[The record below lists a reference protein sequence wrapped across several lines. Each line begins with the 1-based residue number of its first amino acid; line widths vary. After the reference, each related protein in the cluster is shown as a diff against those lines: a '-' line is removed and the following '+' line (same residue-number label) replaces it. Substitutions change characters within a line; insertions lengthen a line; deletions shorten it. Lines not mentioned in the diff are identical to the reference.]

1 MRHFP
6 ILIAAGLINLI
17 WATSLLAADA
27 ATCMQCTV
35 ADAIAKV
42 SQEHDRAQSGL
53 RAGDDDWLLS
63 VTFSDVQP
71 RADWHL
77 RFGLATGF
85 AEHLLRNPGADAM
98 VDSSWTIGLRFEFS
112 RR

>member
-17 WATSLLAADA
+17 WATRLLAADA
-27 ATCMQCTV
+27 ATCTQCTV

-53 RAGDDDWLLS
+53 RAGDGDWLLS
-63 VTFSDVQP
+63 ATFSDLQP
-71 RADWHL
+71 RADWRM
-77 RFGLATGF
+77 RFGLTIGVAEQVVRNTGM
-85 AEHLLRNPGADAM
+85 HVM